1 MWSVF
6 LSPFPPLIC
15 HSALWSPSIFPSSI
29 CHSSQQIRPVSALL
43 RKTTD
48 SIKKLFLHTHT
59 HTFTQTH
66 THIKWIPIFL
76 CPRTNSIQCCFCFT
90 TTVIF
95 FPITLSVI
103 SQWGI
108 FWFPLV
114 LPFGLPADLS
124 PSLTLSFP
132 VFVLFLRSVALL
144 STCQRFLQ
152 SCNSVWCYFMSL
164 PTTRTVNLRPPLI
177 YCLFGCSWYFHES
190 RGVFVCLV

>member
-1 MWSVF
+1 MVCLSFF
-6 LSPFPPLIC
+6 LSSPRLSFSSVKPFHLSVINLSFVTVNRTSLS
-15 HSALWSPSIFPSSI
+15 SA
-29 CHSSQQIRPVSALL
+29 SQNHRLHKKKAL
-43 RKTTD
+43 
-48 SIKKLFLHTHT
+48 STHDK
-59 HTFTQTH
+59 H

-76 CPRTNSIQCCFCFT
+76 CPGTNSIQCCFCFT

-95 FPITLSVI
+95 FTITLSVI

-164 PTTRTVNLRPPLI
+164 PTTSTVNLRPLLI
-177 YCLFGCSWYFHES
+177 YCLFGCSWYYHES
-190 RGVFVCLV
+190 RGAFVCLV